1 MLQGG
6 IYYLQIMDWYSST
19 FSLMVLSFTE
29 LMVIGWIYGQ
39 SPRPLALAYSP
50 RLLARSP
57 RPLAPAAPSSCASP
71 PLAWPS
77 RSPRT

>member
-1 MLQGG
+1 MCGGCVLQGG

-57 RPLAPAAPSSCASP
+57 RPLAPAQSLPVRQHSP
-71 PLAWPS
+71 PY
-77 RSPRT
+77 